1 MYVPA
6 MAIRLHVHV
15 KRMRRTVKI
24 VHMPELPLT
33 GGIIPSLRNV
43 VSTLFGV
50 LCIQYMYTVVN
61 T

>member
-50 LCIQYMYTVVN
+50 LRRVH
-61 T
+61 